1 MPRSWP
7 TVGVGGCSSAPSMR
21 HRRQDSA
28 VARGKGEDLMAIPV
42 PSEPGKTADE
52 AALEAAVAQATADTQ
67 RRQAQAKVFQESRTP
82 TRDVKAGEE
91 RL

>member
-1 MPRSWP
+1 
-7 TVGVGGCSSAPSMR
+7 
-21 HRRQDSA
+21 
-28 VARGKGEDLMAIPV
+28 MAIPV